1 MTRHIAWLLSICICL
16 LAPDRATAQIAAPPR
31 VGNEPSEGNQGLR
44 GNTTDAGP
52 AVAMTN
58 PIVRPRPLS
67 AAEKDAALAGIDRH
81 LAEEVAQ
88 LRAKLDHILPDE
100 IGILAKTGG
109 WTPAQQQ
116 ALVAALRVNDPTAVF
131 EAWSQAAPQDTAG
144 AELASRQT
152 DARRLAAKVEQDLEK
167 NRAAMPQD
175 VGALDD
181 ALGKIA
187 AATPTVGELSTSVGS
202 LKTWLEARRIVAAAA
217 PAKGPEA
224 TLPKG
229 QVALIYDPSLAV
241 SEAIVLSDQAL
252 LIGNEGHAGLV
263 IRKGNAAEALGLPIV
278 TGTPLAEAE
287 WPEMTDGIMLCNRL
301 SSKATINY
309 NLNGNHYVMEP
320 GMAQRLEND
329 RPWTVDFDRGQS
341 FGPATYSLEPGTYHF
356 TPSDQGWQLFKQR
369 FDVVLDNSQSPQEFN
384 FLFQG
389 EAMTVPAGGTKTLT
403 SMYPIVVKF
412 DRGNGS
418 EFSVKMMHF
427 SGNVQVGVNAEDNLW
442 DLFPT
447 SDNQR
452 EVTRLKL
459 FQ

>member
-1 MTRHIAWLLSICICL
+1 MTADHLC
-16 LAPDRATAQIAAPPR
+16 AQVGAPPR
-31 VGNEPSEGNQGLR
+31 VGNEPSEGNEGLR
-44 GNTTDAGP
+44 GNVLDAGP
-52 AVAMTN
+52 AVAMVN

-67 AAEKDAALAGIDRH
+67 AAEKDGAIVGIDRH
-81 LAEEVAQ
+81 LAEEIAQ

-100 IGILAKTGG
+100 IGMLAKTGG

-175 VGALDD
+175 LAALDD

-187 AATPTVGELSTSVGS
+187 VATPAVAELSSAVHS
-202 LKTWLEARRIVAAAA
+202 LQTWLDARRIVAAAA
-217 PAKGPEA
+217 PAKGPDA

-229 QVALIYDPSLAV
+229 QVALIYDPSLKV
-241 SEAIVLSDQAL
+241 GEAIVLSDGAL
-252 LIGNEGHAGLV
+252 LIGNEGHAGLM
-263 IRKGNAAEALGLPIV
+263 IKTGNAAQALGLPIV
-278 TGTPLAEAE
+278 TGSPLDEAE

-301 SSKATINY
+301 STKSTINY

-329 RPWTVDFDRGQS
+329 RKWIVDFDRGQGL
-341 FGPATYSLEPGTYHF
+341 GPADYTLEAGTYHF
-356 TPSDQGWQLFKQR
+356 TPTDLGWQLYKQR
-369 FDVVLDNSQSPQEFN
+369 FDVVLDNSQNPQQFN
-384 FLFQG
+384 FIFHG
-389 EAMTVPAGGTKTLT
+389 EVMTVPAGGTKTLT
-403 SMYPIVVKF
+403 STYPIVVKF

-418 EFSVKMMHF
+418 DFSVKMMHF

-447 SDNQR
+447 AENQR